1 MKVEMMF
8 LDLLAN
14 YQWDRPIYIVSKG
27 GDLNIGIQDYLRYD
41 GMAYKLMP
49 YKVDTF
55 SSQVPYM
62 DTDKLYP
69 LLMDVYQW
77 GRMDEPDVLLDYHV
91 TYLYLVQQAVRQM
104 YSQVARAMILE
115 GKEDKAEALLDK
127 GIEIMKQ
134 YPLNWVVQPSMNEVG
149 VMEAIEL
156 YFFLGRP
163 EKARALAI
171 PFLDENFKAIEYFMG
186 TFKGSLLSPTDAESA
201 ISTYVH
207 VKDILDVNQ
216 EKELAATYTQQLED
230 LFKKYQ

>member
-1 MKVEMMF
+1 
-8 LDLLAN
+8 
-14 YQWDRPIYIVSKG
+14 
-27 GDLNIGIQDYLRYD
+27 
-41 GMAYKLMP
+41 
-49 YKVDTF
+49 
-55 SSQVPYM
+55 
-62 DTDKLYP
+62 
-69 LLMDVYQW
+69 
-77 GRMDEPDVLLDYHV
+77 
-91 TYLYLVQQAVRQM
+91 
-104 YSQVARAMILE
+104 
-115 GKEDKAEALLDK
+115 
-127 GIEIMKQ
+127 
-134 YPLNWVVQPSMNEVG
+134 LNWVVQPSMNEVG